1 MPRATPDYRAARAVL
16 AAPYPLPVVF
26 TRHTRPQVQP
36 DQETIPGGHDA
47 SGNVGLSLLAR
58 NDTAHGFPAY
68 NTHWR
73 ELPPAIPP
81 IPYPPKDAEASCG
94 QPTKRRINLTKH
106 GRKGSGAN
114 GDYELMSGIEEEPS
128 RELRNAR
135 EIGAWSLEVGRQT
148 AGSGSGVSLHCGVRF
163 GGGLRPSVTESA
175 GRECTHEHLSSPASP
190 SPLGWPL
197 TRPAWST
204 RPDVPHPTGLGGTGG
219 GGTSSRLSGK
229 HWPIRVTSAATSAMW
244 MA

>member
-26 TRHTRPQVQP
+26 TRQTRPEALP
-36 DQETIPGGHDA
+36 DQETIPGDHDA
-47 SGNVGLSLLAR
+47 SGNGGLALLAR

-81 IPYPPKDAEASCG
+81 IPYPPKDAEAPQG
-94 QPTKRRINLTKH
+94 DPKKRRIKLTKH
-106 GRKGSGAN
+106 GRKPSGTN
-114 GDYELMSGIEEEPS
+114 GECELMSGIEEEPS

-148 AGSGSGVSLHCGVRF
+148 AASGSGVSH
-163 GGGLRPSVTESA
+163 
-175 GRECTHEHLSSPASP
+175 
-190 SPLGWPL
+190 
-197 TRPAWST
+197 
-204 RPDVPHPTGLGGTGG
+204 
-219 GGTSSRLSGK
+219 
-229 HWPIRVTSAATSAMW
+229 
-244 MA
+244 